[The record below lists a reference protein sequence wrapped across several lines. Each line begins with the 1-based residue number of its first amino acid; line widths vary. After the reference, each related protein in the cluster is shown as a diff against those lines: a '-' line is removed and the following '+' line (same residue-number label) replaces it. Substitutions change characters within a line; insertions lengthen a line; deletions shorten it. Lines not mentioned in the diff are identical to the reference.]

1 MAFFAAGNIHRRFH
15 TVEIGQVHGLAI
27 AQPWTAM
34 ALMIAG
40 LALSAL
46 PPFASF
52 VSEMQVVSALSS
64 EGVPGQRLT
73 NSSGMVTFALS
84 GQFSSLGLT
93 GLFLLCAIVA
103 FSGLLYRITGMV
115 WGIPP
120 EGIVR
125 GERWTLGHLPI
136 IVLAAALVGFGFF
149 LPQFLRQLLEQAT
162 KILLLH

>member
-1 MAFFAAGNIHRRFH
+1 
-15 TVEIGQVHGLAI
+15 
-27 AQPWTAM
+27 
-34 ALMIAG
+34 MIKR
-40 LALSAL
+40 L
-46 PPFASF
+46 
-52 VSEMQVVSALSS
+52 VS
-64 EGVPGQRLT
+64 
-73 NSSGMVTFALS
+73 FALH
-84 GQFSSLGLT
+84 QPLFVFLLT
-93 GLFLLCAIVA
+93 GLFLLCSVLA

-115 WGIPP
+115 WGTPP